1 MLKLQMVLFS
11 CLLWLL
17 LLLFVYFSVVIA
29 VIIMI
34 SKLDQGLVVC
44 DNNSRL
50 ELRLSEDLSQPT
62 SAGITQA

>member
-1 MLKLQMVLFS
+1 MLKLQMVLFLY
-11 CLLWLL
+11 LLWL

-34 SKLDQGLVVC
+34 SMLDQGLVVC

-62 SAGITQA
+62 SAGVTQA